1 MVPPRAYDGAMASS
15 APPAPDASLVDHRL
29 PPDEGE
35 ERRGLFYPLGR
46 WIPEPGRLHE
56 VAPGVFWLRMPLPFS
71 LDHINLWVLDD
82 GDGWALVDTGL
93 NAPSCK
99 AVWNTLLAGPLAGRA
114 VTRVLVTHY
123 HPDHLGLAGW
133 LTYKTGAPLVMARTE
148 YLMARMLSLDV
159 ADAPP
164 EQAVGFYADAG
175 WSEEALAAFRAKGW
189 GRFSLVVSRLP
200 TSFVR
205 MAEGDVLRI
214 GGRAWRV
221 VTGRGHTP
229 EHVCLVSDEDK
240 LMIAGDQVLPR
251 ITSNV
256 SVYSTEPE
264 ADPLGDWLASIEK
277 LRSLDQDLYVL
288 PAHNEP
294 FKGLHAR
301 LNQLEADHH
310 RKLDTLE
317 AHLASPRMATE
328 CFEVLFRRA
337 VAADEIMMATGETLA
352 HLHYLERRGR
362 VRRERGAGA
371 YRYHAV

>member
-1 MVPPRAYDGAMASS
+1 MATLS
-15 APPAPDASLVDHRL
+15 PASPDASLVDHAL
-29 PPDEGE
+29 PPADGE
-35 ERRGLFYPLGR
+35 ERRGLFYPMGR
-46 WIPEPGRLHE
+46 WVPEAGKLHE

-93 NAPSCK
+93 NAANCK
-99 AVWNTLLAGPLAGRA
+99 AVWTDLLAGPLALRP
-114 VTRVLVTHY
+114 VTRVIVTHY
-123 HPDHLGLAGW
+123 HPDHLGMAGW

-148 YLMARMLSLDV
+148 YLMARMLTLDI

-164 EQAVGFYADAG
+164 SQAVEFFARAG
-175 WSEEALAAFRAKGW
+175 WPEDALARFRAKGW
-189 GRFSLVVSRLP
+189 GRFSLAVTRLP
-200 TSFVR
+200 PSYLR
-205 MAEGDVLRI
+205 IADGDTLRI
-214 GGRAWRV
+214 GGRAWHI

-229 EHVCLVSDEDK
+229 EHACLVSEDDG

-264 ADPLGDWLASIEK
+264 ADPLGDWLESIEK
-277 LRSLDQDLYVL
+277 LRRLDAKLYVL

-294 FKGLHAR
+294 FTGIQAR

-310 RKLDTLE
+310 RKLDALE
-317 AHLASPRMATE
+317 AFLAEPRSARQ
-328 CFEVLFRRA
+328 CFEVLFGRQIGE
-337 VAADEIMMATGETLA
+337 DEMMMATGEALA

-362 VRRERGAGA
+362 ATRTPAGGVQTF
-371 YRYHAV
+371 RAV